1 MNKSQKKYFLNYLD
15 RFNNVLQSGSNQI
28 NILLKI
34 YKILLKYKNKNTVHI
49 FGNGGSS
56 SIASHF
62 SMDLTNNSK
71 IRCISYNDSSIIT
84 CYSNDFG
91 YENWISRAIKKYGKK
106 NDLLILISSSGKS
119 KNLIN
124 AVKTA
129 RLKKFFKIISFTGFS
144 KSNILGKKADIN
156 FWINSKEYNMIENSH
171 QFYLLGLVDM
181 IKTNARLSGKN

>member
-1 MNKSQKKYFLNYLD
+1 MNKSQKQYFLNYLD
-15 RFNNVLQSGSNQI
+15 RFNNILDVSTNQI
-28 NILLKI
+28 STFLKI

-49 FGNGGSS
+49 FGNGGSA

-71 IRCISYNDSSIIT
+71 IKCISYNDASIIT

-91 YENWISRAIKKYGKK
+91 YENWISRALEKYGKK

-119 KNLIN
+119 KNVIN

-129 RLKKFFKIISFTGFS
+129 RLKKFFKVISFTGFN
-144 KSNILGKKADIN
+144 KSNTLGKKADLN
-156 FWINSKEYNMIENSH
+156 FWINSNEYN
-171 QFYLLGLVDM
+171 F
-181 IKTNARLSGKN
+181 